1 MATVTEWVGG
11 ARPKTLA
18 AAIVPVAVGTGVAD
32 FLISDLSSFQF
43 WLRAIL
49 ALIVAL
55 GLQIGVNYANDYSDG
70 VRGTD
75 EMRVGPVRL
84 VGQGL
89 AKPTDVRKA
98 AFICFGTAAV
108 AGLVL
113 VILSQSW
120 WLLAVG
126 ALAILAAWFYTG
138 GKHPYGYSG
147 LGEIA
152 VFVFFGPVA
161 VVGTTFVLV
170 GHLSLVALWLS
181 CAVGLLACALMLTN
195 NLRDISSDI
204 ESGKHTLAVQ
214 LGDKRTRDVYML
226 TLAFPYLICAAI
238 GLLGIGLPSGFPKGV
253 FLVFVSLPLAY
264 LPWSS
269 VHQGARGTELVK
281 VLGLTSLV
289 YVFFGVL
296 LTIGL
301 FLSHA

>member
-1 MATVTEWVGG
+1 MATVGEWIGG
-11 ARPKTLA
+11 ARPKTLP
-18 AAIVPVAVGTGVAD
+18 AAIVPVAVGAGVAD
-32 FLISDLSSFQF
+32 FLISDLAPWQF
-43 WLRAIL
+43 WLRTIL
-49 ALIVAL
+49 ALVVAL

-70 VRGTD
+70 IRGTD

-89 AKPTDVRKA
+89 AEPKEVRKA

-108 AGLVL
+108 AGLIL
-113 VILSQSW
+113 VILSQAW

-138 GKHPYGYSG
+138 GKKPYGYAG

-152 VFVFFGPVA
+152 VFFFFGPVA

-170 GHLSLVALWLS
+170 GHIALVALWLS
-181 CAVGLLACALMLTN
+181 FAVGLLACALMLTN

-204 ESGKHTLAVQ
+204 ESGKRTLAVQ
-214 LGDKRTRDVYML
+214 LGDRRTRDLYKLFM
-226 TLAFPYLICAAI
+226 TLPYLICAAV
-238 GLLGIGLPSGFPKGV
+238 GLLGIGLPGGFPKGV
-253 FLVFVSLPLAY
+253 FLVFVSLPLVY

-269 VHQGARGTELVK
+269 VHQGARGSDLVR

-289 YVFFGVL
+289 YVFFGAL

-301 FLSHA
+301 FISHG